1 MKFYWSF
8 LIIAAFILNF
18 TDAKAATTCTRP
30 RGLTAYQS
38 VKVSIFYGYID
49 QRPDRNTLDFVRSQE
64 ILNLLTR
71 PCPTGHVLC
80 GFQITSEETLKWNL
94 AKNYKGR
101 TIELLLV
108 SSAVSEDDHWNREAP
123 LQQEISQRNENLF
136 QKELW
141 YSDALMY
148 QGHSRFGYGP
158 DFFPPVLKSSGEVDK
173 LYYQQHSHKSIY
185 QTADYLRSRAV
196 KMPAFGIFSC
206 DSKIHFEKLLQPLR
220 QVDHLLMT
228 KNIVYSSQLQ
238 KPMLQFLENIIRND
252 CLEKNIQL

>member
-1 MKFYWSF
+1 MNV
-8 LIIAAFILNF
+8 IE
-18 TDAKAATTCTRP
+18 AKAASTCTRP

-49 QRPDRNTLDFVRSQE
+49 QRPDRNTLDFTRSQE

-80 GFQITSEETLKWNL
+80 GFQIISEETLKWNL
-94 AKNYKGR
+94 VKSYKGR
-101 TIELLLV
+101 SIELLLV
-108 SSAVSEDDHWNREAP
+108 SSSLSEDDHWNRENP
-123 LQQEISQRNENLF
+123 HQQEVSLRNESLF

-141 YSDALMY
+141 YSDVLMY

-158 DFFPPVLKSSGEVDK
+158 DFFPPALKSSGEVDK
-173 LYYQQHSHKSIY
+173 FFYQQHRQKSIY
-185 QTADYLRSRAV
+185 QIADYLRSRAV

-206 DSKIHFEKLLQPLR
+206 DSKIHFKKLLQPLQ

-252 CLEKNIQL
+252 CLEKNIRL